1 MIVHVVADLVV
12 PEATTVEV
20 TTVEVTTVEVTTVEV
35 AEAVPTIIIKTSP
48 LRVEAHLH
56 PQLPKPAFILKPK
69 FRRTELCL

>member
-12 PEATTVEV
+12 PEA
-20 TTVEVTTVEVTTVEV
+20 TTVEVTTVEV

>member
-12 PEATTVEV
+12 PEA

-48 LRVEAHLH
+48 LRVEVHLH

>member
-20 TTVEVTTVEVTTVEV
+20 TTVEVTTVEV
-35 AEAVPTIIIKTSP
+35 AEAVPPIIIKTSP

>member
-20 TTVEVTTVEVTTVEV
+20 TTVEVIAAEV

-48 LRVEAHLH
+48 LRVEAHLHLH